1 MSALVSLRIAAILA
15 ILVPS
20 QGYADTQAYKLLE
33 MDLQPLEQASDL
45 GIRGTLP
52 RSSEGHATSSWR
64 DQGSARELQGLVC
77 IEHVFVDDST
87 STWTVPRRLDS
98 LDASSMAL
106 ADLKK
111 KANAIGVSLD
121 WRETQSSYTAPKEIP
136 VEVREHAWTAAAVRQ
151 SATKER
157 RFLPLTRC
165 PVRDCDEQL
174 AILHVMKPGRS
185 YALPSVASRDAGME
199 RVVMFQRYVEIQYY
213 GEESPVEGAGIEVS
227 ERPSAFVHEVLHVF
241 GAQDMYIPEAR
252 RLVATERYP
261 DEVMLRG
268 HGALKDLSISDYTA
282 YHIGWSD
289 KEPPPLPR
297 VW

>member
-1 MSALVSLRIAAILA
+1 VSYSVSLRIVAILA

-20 QGYADTQAYKLLE
+20 QGFADTPTYKLLQ
-33 MDLQPLEQASDL
+33 MDLEPLGEASDL

-52 RSSEGHATSSWR
+52 TTSDGQTTSSWR

-77 IEHVFVDDST
+77 VEHVFVDEYLS
-87 STWTVPRRLDS
+87 SWTVPRRLDS

-111 KANAIGVSLD
+111 RASAIGVSLD
-121 WRETQSSYTAPKEIP
+121 WRETQRSYTSPMAIP
-136 VEVREHAWTAAAVRQ
+136 LEVREHEWTAAAVRQ
-151 SATKER
+151 TATTER
-157 RFLPLTRC
+157 RFLPPARC
-165 PVRDCDEQL
+165 PVRECDEQL

-185 YALPSVASRDAGME
+185 YALPSVASRDAGVE

-213 GEESPVEGAGIEVS
+213 GEESPAEDAGIVVS

-252 RLVATERYP
+252 RLVAAERYP

-268 HGALKDLSISDYTA
+268 HGPLRDLSISEYTA